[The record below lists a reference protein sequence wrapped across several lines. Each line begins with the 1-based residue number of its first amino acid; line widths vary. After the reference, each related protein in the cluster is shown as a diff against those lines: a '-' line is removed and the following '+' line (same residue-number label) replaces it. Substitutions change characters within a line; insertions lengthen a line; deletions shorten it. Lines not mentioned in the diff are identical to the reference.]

1 MVWYNY
7 PMDLLPILTNLN
19 VLYAEDDIFI
29 QQQIVGVLNHFF
41 KDVYIAGNGKEAL
54 EIYRQST
61 VHVIIADIKMPKMDG
76 LAMAKEIRKANP
88 DIPIII
94 TSGFTDKEDLLD
106 AIRLHLVDYLPK
118 PISYSALKEALGVC
132 ASRIVKNGGIMMRI
146 DHIRYYD
153 PLKKLLYCQNGE
165 VQLTKKEYL
174 LIELFIRN
182 QNRLMTRHEI
192 EQSVYEGEPVSESA
206 YKNLMFRFRQKVGA
220 DNLLNV
226 KDGGYLLRIGQ

>member
-1 MVWYNY
+1 
-7 PMDLLPILTNLN
+7 MDLLPILTNLN

-153 PLKKLLYCQNGE
+153 PLKKLLYCQNSE

>member
-118 PISYSALKEALGVC
+118 PISYSALKEALGMC

-153 PLKKLLYCQNGE
+153 PLKKLLYCQNSE